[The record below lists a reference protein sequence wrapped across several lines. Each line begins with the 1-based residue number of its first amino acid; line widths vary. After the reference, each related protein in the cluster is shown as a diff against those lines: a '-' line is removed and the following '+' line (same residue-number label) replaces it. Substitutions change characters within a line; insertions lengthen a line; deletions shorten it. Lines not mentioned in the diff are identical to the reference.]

1 MLEILTYVAVIV
13 PGIVLGISL
22 LMTFVSFADWINPWL
37 AYLWPGGGS
46 APEIGLGMVS
56 VVAGETV
63 FGTALVMIVVRTRL
77 GQLDPTLQRASA
89 DLYATPVRTLF
100 QVTLPQLASAI
111 LGGFVLAFTFAFDD
125 FIIAFFTRGQAQ
137 TLPIVLFSSIRRGVT
152 RPSTPSPV
160 CWSCRLCCSCSSR
173 CSSCGAVNPAGRPV
187 SDVHESRGETEPA
200 TAASAAGIPAAPDD
214 RLQAGSDARR
224 SGRFV
229 LLDEQR
235 VNLDGIA
242 VEDPELGLVAVASPY
257 DPEPS
262 LVLGPD
268 GSVAELDGVPRER
281 FDSIDAFLARHGL
294 DLAVAPEVMATDD
307 LVLARLVM
315 DPAVPREEVVRL
327 AGGMTPAK
335 MARVVA
341 LLAPVELMWR

>member
-1 MLEILTYVAVIV
+1 MTAVQQTPASQLPEAESAAVSAPRRRIARRLGAAVLPAYALLAYVFLFAPIVVVVIFSFNAGQHVSSFEGFSFRWYETAWTDPFYLAALRNSLQIAVSAGILSMLIGTAAALGERNLGRRSQRVLEILTYVAVIV

-137 TLPIVLFSSIRRGVT
+137 TLPIVLFSSIRRGV
-152 RPSTPSPV
+152 
-160 CWSCRLCCSCSSR
+160 
-173 CSSCGAVNPAGRPV
+173 NPAINAIASVLVV
-187 SDVHESRGETEPA
+187 ST
-200 TAASAAGIPAAPDD
+200 
-214 RLQAGSDARR
+214 
-224 SGRFV
+224 V
-229 LLDEQR
+229 LL
-235 VNLDGIA
+235 L
-242 VEDPELGLVAVASPY
+242 L
-257 DPEPS
+257 
-262 LVLGPD
+262 
-268 GSVAELDGVPRER
+268 
-281 FDSIDAFLARHGL
+281 
-294 DLAVAPEVMATDD
+294 
-307 LVLARLVM
+307 
-315 DPAVPREEVVRL
+315 
-327 AGGMTPAK
+327 
-335 MARVVA
+335 VA
-341 LLAPVELMWR
+341 LLIVWRRQPRRTPSE

>member
-1 MLEILTYVAVIV
+1 MLIGTAAALGERNLGRRSQRVLEILTYVAVIV

-137 TLPIVLFSSIRRGVT
+137 TLPIVLFSSIRRGV
-152 RPSTPSPV
+152 
-160 CWSCRLCCSCSSR
+160 
-173 CSSCGAVNPAGRPV
+173 NPAINAIASVLVV
-187 SDVHESRGETEPA
+187 ST
-200 TAASAAGIPAAPDD
+200 
-214 RLQAGSDARR
+214 
-224 SGRFV
+224 V
-229 LLDEQR
+229 LL
-235 VNLDGIA
+235 L
-242 VEDPELGLVAVASPY
+242 L
-257 DPEPS
+257 
-262 LVLGPD
+262 
-268 GSVAELDGVPRER
+268 
-281 FDSIDAFLARHGL
+281 
-294 DLAVAPEVMATDD
+294 
-307 LVLARLVM
+307 
-315 DPAVPREEVVRL
+315 
-327 AGGMTPAK
+327 
-335 MARVVA
+335 VA
-341 LLAPVELMWR
+341 LLIVWRRQPRRTPSE